1 MQLLGRGVNFGRCKA
16 VLLGAVVDDLGRI
29 AAVAQR
35 TIHQRDQFAFE
46 LALEFLTRE
55 ALVFQLAEKRGL
67 EVLHRVVIVGM
78 LGAEV
83 LLGLGHVPRQLG
95 EVLLLLLG
103 PGLLLGF
110 PAVALQHSLG
120 DGLDAAQVANRV
132 LVVFPQVGDQVV
144 QRIGLLTRLAFS
156 LQGRQAALKLPTTR
170 ALSSGLSGLVVG
182 DALPILLRFGGGVG
196 GLFISLVGFSLNA
209 GFFEVQVFS
218 LGGVV
223 VSVSGVTHLGCSA
236 PVPAG

>member
-1 MQLLGRGVNFGRCKA
+1 M
-16 VLLGAVVDDLGRI
+16 
-29 AAVAQR
+29 
-35 TIHQRDQFAFE
+35 
-46 LALEFLTRE
+46 
-55 ALVFQLAEKRGL
+55 
-67 EVLHRVVIVGM
+67 LHRVVIVGM

-144 QRIGLLTRLAFS
+144 QRIGLLTRLTFGFQS
-156 LQGRQAALKLPTTR
+156 RQAALKLPTTR
-170 ALSSGLSGLVVG
+170 ALCRSLAGLVMG
-182 DALPILLRFGGGVG
+182 DSLPVLLRLGGGIG
-196 GLFISLVGFSLNA
+196 GLLLSLVGFSLNT
-209 GFFEVQVFS
+209 GFLEVQVFS
-218 LGGVV
+218 LVGVV